1 MTRFFQYKLSYR
13 CSMLITMLL
22 PFLVPPPFPPPLSGR
37 SFRDQIALFWKEKK
51 AAGCPSVFWFVSS
64 FAFQVPCFFLWIMSI
79 RRMSLDH
86 HPGFDSGGILWFQD
100 LTGCPHGVLGPI
112 VPLIIAGLHFT
123 NVQVSFQKSSLQ
135 HVPGSL
141 GLLTKDLSAT
151 ADTAYFDCY
160 IQCSPGKMNV
170 STYPG
175 SGISRL
181 LSGML
186 SILAYKWFFESDTV
200 RVTLTC
206 WKMVLMV
213 NIPGR
218 QAGRQAELLC
228 LRNPNVLE
236 FLGLPVK
243 QDPVVAPTNKEK
255 GSSDV
260 ADICILTKQ
269 GEVSAKSLSPAEL
282 VAYSIKILTDGH
294 RDTAIRLLRLALEKD
309 PDHARALLIMG
320 QTLLQNKQFAEA
332 AESLESA
339 ISKLLVAGHPTEVEK
354 IDLLILSSQWAG
366 IANIRQ
372 GKMEEGLL
380 HLERIAQ
387 LEEPEGAKIKAHYYD
402 GLFMLSS
409 ALLNVDRKAEALKY
423 LQMCA
428 AYDPAY
434 NAYFEFLETDSTDFA
449 SDLASSRRDF

>member
-1 MTRFFQYKLSYR
+1 MIRFFQYKLSYR

-22 PFLVPPPFPPPLSGR
+22 ACLGKHDTLYLISLCASTSTHMRARPKAWGMWLLKISFVGLPLYEYLHL
-37 SFRDQIALFWKEKK
+37 IAGVCDDSETAK
-51 AAGCPSVFWFVSS
+51 
-64 FAFQVPCFFLWIMSI
+64 VPCFFLWIMSV

-100 LTGCPHGVLGPI
+100 LTVYPHGVLGPI

-123 NVQVSFQKSSLQ
+123 NVQISFQKSSLQ
-135 HVPGSL
+135 HIPGTL
-141 GLLTKDLSAT
+141 GLLAKIYRIYLQLLTLPILIAT
-151 ADTAYFDCY
+151 F
-160 IQCSPGKMNV
+160 NV
-170 STYPG
+170 PQG
-175 SGISRL
+175 SL
-181 LSGML
+181 V
-186 SILAYKWFFESDTV
+186 YW
-200 RVTLTC
+200 LT
-206 WKMVLMV
+206 
-213 NIPGR
+213 NG
-218 QAGRQAELLC
+218 
-228 LRNPNVLE
+228 
-236 FLGLPVK
+236 
-243 QDPVVAPTNKEK
+243 
-255 GSSDV
+255 
-260 ADICILTKQ
+260 
-269 GEVSAKSLSPAEL
+269 SLSL
-282 VAYSIKILTDGH
+282 IQYSVKILTDGR
-294 RDTAIRLLRLALEKD
+294 RDTAIGLLRLALEKD

-387 LEEPEGAKIKAHYYD
+387 LEEPEGPKIKAHYYD
-402 GLFMLSS
+402 GLFMLSRSNLASS

-434 NAYFEFLETDSTDFA
+434 NAYFELLETDSTDFA

>member
-1 MTRFFQYKLSYR
+1 
-13 CSMLITMLL
+13 
-22 PFLVPPPFPPPLSGR
+22 
-37 SFRDQIALFWKEKK
+37 
-51 AAGCPSVFWFVSS
+51 
-64 FAFQVPCFFLWIMSI
+64 MSI

-86 HPGFDSGGILWFQD
+86 HPGFDSGGFLWLQD
-100 LTGCPHGVLGPI
+100 LTGYPHGVLGPI
-112 VPLIIAGLHFT
+112 FPLIIAGLHFT

-141 GLLTKDLSAT
+141 GLLTKIYRIYLQLLTLPILIATFNVPQGCLVYWLTNGSLSL
-151 ADTAYFDCY
+151 
-160 IQCSPGKMNV
+160 IQ
-170 STYPG
+170 
-175 SGISRL
+175 
-181 LSGML
+181 
-186 SILAYKWFFESDTV
+186 
-200 RVTLTC
+200 
-206 WKMVLMV
+206 
-213 NIPGR
+213 
-218 QAGRQAELLC
+218 LLC

-236 FLGLPVK
+236 FLGLPIK
-243 QDPVVAPTNKEK
+243 KNPVVAPTNKEK
-255 GSSDV
+255 GSSGV

-269 GEVSAKSLSPAEL
+269 GEISANSLSPAEL
-282 VAYSIKILTDGH
+282 VVYSVKVLTDGR

-339 ISKLLVAGHPTEVEK
+339 ISKLLVAGHPTEVGK

-387 LEEPEGAKIKAHYYD
+387 LEEPVDPKIKAHYYD
-402 GLFMLSS
+402 GLFMLAS
-409 ALLNVDRKAEALKY
+409 ALLNVDRKAESLKY

-434 NAYFEFLETDSTDFA
+434 NTYFEFLETDSTDFA